1 MSAQEGVVQLMV
13 VGVILLLVWALRESC
28 NEVTKSDIFFG
39 TITGVAIV
47 VLVMLLILVMESA

>member
-1 MSAQEGVVQLMV
+1 MV